1 VEDLMA
7 GCSMNTENRTPK
19 EQTEVFLTLKNNGLK
34 DRVAI
39 IASHRS
45 GKCIPSELAQILVAE
60 GAIVY
65 AVDTH
70 QRVVDIVAKES
81 EEEFGAP
88 VNTRVLDFFNQDEV
102 ESFVREVKEKE
113 GRVDILATD
122 FGLLEFMYHLKP
134 FIEQERT
141 EWKTQYRNILEVTLL
156 WSGAV
161 VPVMMEN
168 NFGRIIHM
176 VSDSSRIGVPRM
188 SVYGAFKAAVSS
200 FSRSLAQELARYKIT
215 CNCVSLGVQEI
226 DELKRSSKEAITKLD
241 KTLKLVPLRRYS
253 EPEEL
258 ALMIAYLASD
268 LGAYITGQTIS
279 VSGGLVMT

>member
-1 VEDLMA
+1 M
-7 GCSMNTENRTPK
+7 
-19 EQTEVFLTLKNNGLK
+19 TLKNNGLK
-34 DRVAI
+34 GRVAI

-70 QRVVDIVAKES
+70 QRIVDIVAKES
-81 EEEFGAP
+81 EAEFGTP
-88 VNTRVLDFFNQDEV
+88 VNTKVLDFFDAEQV
-102 ESFVREVKEKE
+102 EGFIQEVKKRE

-122 FGLLEFMYHLKP
+122 LGLLEFMDHLKP
-134 FIEQERT
+134 FFEQERT
-141 EWKTQYRNILEVTLL
+141 EWRTQYRNIFEVTLL
-156 WSGAV
+156 WTRAV

-176 VSDSSRIGVPRM
+176 VSDSGRIGVPRM
-188 SVYGAFKAAVSS
+188 SIYGAFKAAVSS

-215 CNCVSLGVQEI
+215 CNCVSLGIQEI

-268 LGAYITGQTIS
+268 LGSYITGQTIS

>member
-1 VEDLMA
+1 MA
-7 GCSMNTENRTPK
+7 GCSMDTEDRTPSEK
-19 EQTEVFLTLKNNGLK
+19 TEVLLTLKNNGLK

-39 IASHRS
+39 VASHRS
-45 GKCIPSELAQILVAE
+45 GKCIPSELAQILMAE

-70 QRVVDIVAKES
+70 QRVAEIVAKES
-81 EEEFGAP
+81 EAELGTPA
-88 VNTRVLDFFNQDEV
+88 NTKVLDFFDADQV
-102 ESFVREVKEKE
+102 EGFVQEVKQKE

-134 FIEQERT
+134 FSEQERS

-156 WSGAV
+156 WTQAV

-168 NFGRIIHM
+168 NHGRIIHM
-176 VSDSSRIGVPRM
+176 VSDSGRIGVPRM
-188 SVYGAFKAAVSS
+188 SIYGAFKAAVSS

-215 CNCVSLGVQEI
+215 CNCVSLGIQEI
-226 DELKRSSKEAITKLD
+226 DELKKSSKEAITKLD

-258 ALMIAYLASD
+258 AMMIAYLASD
-268 LGAYITGQTIS
+268 LGSYITGQTIS

>member
-1 VEDLMA
+1 MA
-7 GCSMNTENRTPK
+7 GCSMTPENRTPN
-19 EQTEVFLTLKNNGLK
+19 EQSEVFLTLKNNGLEG
-34 DRVAI
+34 RVAI

-70 QRVVDIVAKES
+70 QRVIDIIAKES
-81 EEEFGAP
+81 EEEFGTP
-88 VNTRVLDFFNQDEV
+88 VNTKVLDFFDPDQV
-102 ESFVREVKEKE
+102 EGFVKEVKEKE

-122 FGLLEFMYHLKP
+122 FGLLEFMYHLKA
-134 FIEQERT
+134 FYEQERAD
-141 EWKTQYRNILEVTLL
+141 WSTQYRNIFEVTLL
-156 WSGAV
+156 WSRAV

-168 NFGRIIHM
+168 NFGRLIHT
-176 VSDSSRIGVPRM
+176 VSDTGRIGVPKM
-188 SVYGAFKAAVSS
+188 SIYGAFKAAVSS

-215 CNCVSLGVQEI
+215 SNCVSIGIQEI

-241 KTLKLVPLRRYS
+241 KTIKLVPLRRYS

>member
-1 VEDLMA
+1 MA
-7 GCSMNTENRTPK
+7 GCSMDGENRTSNK
-19 EQTEVFLTLKNNGLK
+19 QSEVFLTLKNNGLK
-34 DRVAI
+34 GRVAI

-45 GKCIPSELAQILVAE
+45 GKCIPSELAQILTAE

-70 QRVVDIVAKES
+70 QRVVDIIAKES

-88 VNTRVLDFFNQDEV
+88 VHTQVLDFFDPEQV
-102 ESFVREVKEKE
+102 ESFVQEVKERE
-113 GRVDILATD
+113 GHVDILATD
-122 FGLLEFMYHLKP
+122 FGLLEFIYHLKP
-134 FIEQERT
+134 FCEQERT
-141 EWKTQYRNILEVTLL
+141 EWSTQYRNILEVTLL
-156 WSGAV
+156 WSRAV

-176 VSDSSRIGVPRM
+176 VSDTGRTGVPRM
-188 SVYGAFKAAVSS
+188 SIYGAFKAAVSS
-200 FSRSLAQELARYKIT
+200 FTRSLAQELARYKIT
-215 CNCVSLGVQEI
+215 CNCVSLGIQEI

-268 LGAYITGQTIS
+268 LGAYVTGQTIS

>member
-1 VEDLMA
+1 MA
-7 GCSMNTENRTPK
+7 GCSMNTENGAPN
-19 EQTEVFLTLKNNGLK
+19 EQAEVLLTLKNNGLK

-70 QRVVDIVAKES
+70 QRIVDIVAKES
-81 EEEFGAP
+81 EKEFGTP
-88 VNTRVLDFFNQDEV
+88 VNTKALDFFDADQV
-102 ESFVREVKEKE
+102 EGFVQEVKKRE

-122 FGLLEFMYHLKP
+122 FGLLEFMDHLKP
-134 FIEQERT
+134 FFEQERA
-141 EWKTQYRNILEVTLL
+141 EWRTQYRNIFEVTLL
-156 WSGAV
+156 WTRAV
-161 VPVMMEN
+161 IPVMMEKK
-168 NFGRIIHM
+168 FGRIIHM
-176 VSDSSRIGVPRM
+176 VSDSGRIGVPRM
-188 SVYGAFKAAVSS
+188 SVYGALKAAVSS

-215 CNCVSLGVQEI
+215 CNCVSLGIQEI

-268 LGAYITGQTIS
+268 LGSYITGQTIS

>member
-1 VEDLMA
+1 MA
-7 GCSMNTENRTPK
+7 GCSMNSEDRTPS
-19 EQTEVFLTLKNNGLK
+19 ENSEVFLTLKNNGLT

-70 QRVVDIVAKES
+70 QRVVDIIAKES
-81 EEEFGAP
+81 EEEFGTP
-88 VNTRVLDFFNQDEV
+88 VNTKVLDFFDPDQIEA
-102 ESFVREVKEKE
+102 FVQEVKKRE

-122 FGLLEFMYHLKP
+122 FGLLEFMYNLKP
-134 FIEQERT
+134 FCEQERA
-141 EWKTQYRNILEVTLL
+141 EWNTQYRNILEVTLL
-156 WSGAV
+156 WSRAV

-168 NFGRIIHM
+168 NFGRLIHM
-176 VSDSSRIGVPRM
+176 VSDTGRIGVAKM
-188 SVYGAFKAAVSS
+188 SIYGAFKAAVSS

-215 CNCVSLGVQEI
+215 SNCVSLGIQEI
-226 DELKRSSKEAITKLD
+226 DELKKSSKEAITKLD
-241 KTLKLVPLRRYS
+241 KTIKLVPLRRYS